1 MKHRGF
7 FLISILQFTL
17 GSTALAQQ
25 APFDT
30 VIRGGRFLDGTGAP
44 LTITS
49 SWPPTILM
57 PTLQRSFLSAPQP
70 FNTRC
75 VSAS

>member
-30 VIRGGRFLDGTGAP
+30 VIRGGRLLDGTGAP

-49 SWPPTILM
+49 SWPPTILHADAAEKF
-57 PTLQRSFLSAPQP
+57 PERTAAF
-70 FNTRC
+70 
-75 VSAS
+75 

>member
-30 VIRGGRFLDGTGAP
+30 VIRGGLSFGWDGCSVDDYLIMATDYPHADAAEKFP
-44 LTITS
+44 ERTAA
-49 SWPPTILM
+49 
-57 PTLQRSFLSAPQP
+57 F
-70 FNTRC
+70 
-75 VSAS
+75 